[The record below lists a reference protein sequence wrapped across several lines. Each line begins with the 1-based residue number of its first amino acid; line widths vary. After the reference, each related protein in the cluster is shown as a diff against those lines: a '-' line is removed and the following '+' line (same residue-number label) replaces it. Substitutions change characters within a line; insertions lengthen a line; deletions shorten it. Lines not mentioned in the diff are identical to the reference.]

1 MSNDKPY
8 PQAGLERLIVPQPVG
23 TIGTDLPDVRVE
35 MMNKLDD
42 KHVLM
47 MGDNPA
53 LPRMPE
59 KPTLQD
65 FFNLRMNE
73 STRRHLLESAKR
85 ALDDGRDEKVVM
97 ACMLHDITNASLIRV
112 DHGYWGAQLI
122 APYVDEEV
130 AWAVKYHQA
139 LRYTPDPELNYE
151 YPELY
156 RKLFG
161 EDYEPPEY
169 IHRDA
174 AFAMQHEWYMT
185 SRYITLYDIYFFDE
199 LDVPVTIE
207 EFDDIIARNFRQPE
221 EGLGFD
227 DSPSSHMW
235 RTMIWPN
242 NFL

>member
-1 MSNDKPY
+1 MSDNKPY

-23 TIGTDLPDVRVE
+23 TVGTDLPDVRVE
-35 MMNKLDD
+35 MLERLDE

-53 LPRMPE
+53 LPRMPD

-85 ALDDGRDEKVVM
+85 ALDDGCDEKVVM

-122 APYVDEEV
+122 APYVDEEI

-169 IHRDA
+169 IKRDA
-174 AFAMQHEWYMT
+174 AFAMQHKWYMT

-199 LDVPVTIE
+199 LDEPVTIE
-207 EFDDIIARNFRQPE
+207 EFDGIIARNFRQPE

>member
-1 MSNDKPY
+1 
-8 PQAGLERLIVPQPVG
+8 
-23 TIGTDLPDVRVE
+23 
-35 MMNKLDD
+35 
-42 KHVLM
+42 
-47 MGDNPA
+47 
-53 LPRMPE
+53 
-59 KPTLQD
+59 
-65 FFNLRMNE
+65 MNE

-85 ALDDGRDEKVVM
+85 AKDDGRDDKVVL

-139 LRYTPDPELNYE
+139 LRYTPDPALDYE

-156 RKLFG
+156 LKLFG
-161 EDYEPPEY
+161 NDYEPPAY
-169 IHRDA
+169 IKRDA
-174 AFAMQHEWYMT
+174 EYAKQHEWYMT

-199 LDVPVTIE
+199 LDEPVTIG
-207 EFDDIIARNFRQPE
+207 EFDDLIARNFRQPE

>member
-1 MSNDKPY
+1 MNNNKPW
-8 PQAGLERLIVPQPVG
+8 PQQGRERMILPQPVG
-23 TIGTDLPDVRVE
+23 TIGTDLPYPRAE
-35 MMNKLDD
+35 MMD
-42 KHVLM
+42 KVDETHVFM

-53 LPRMPE
+53 LPRMPD
-59 KPTLQD
+59 KPTLLD
-65 FFNLRMNE
+65 FFNLRLNK
-73 STRRHLLESAKR
+73 STYRHLVEAAKR
-85 ALDDGRDEKVVM
+85 AHDDGMEEKVVL
-97 ACMLHDITNASLIRV
+97 ACLLHDITNGCLIRM

-139 LRYTPDPELNYE
+139 LRYTPDPKVNYE

-156 RKLFG
+156 LKLFG

-169 IHRDA
+169 IKQDA
-174 AFAMQHEWYMT
+174 AYAMQHPWYMT
-185 SRYITLYDIYFFDE
+185 ARYITLYDLYFFDE
-199 LDVPVTIE
+199 LEEPVTVE
-207 EFDDIIARNFRQPE
+207 FFDDIIARNFRQPP

-227 DSPSSHMW
+227 NSPSSHMW